1 LIEFTQ
7 TGLNLTLDTD
17 ELVQFS
23 RETPVQVTLKDD
35 TFAAADDLS
44 LNFVPEDGRKHAPA
58 RVPLTKSD
66 ADGVYAGVIGKAA
79 ALVSGITS
87 VALGGIVTSTGQVIT
102 SRAERVMIDRSV
114 DPEAVPVPDSESL
127 ASVIASSVAAY
138 LADNPDLTTTVQDGA
153 VGTSKVQ
160 DGAVTPQKTS
170 FISYETD
177 SWTETV
183 ANFTNQLPICLDPG
197 TLEAG
202 YQNGI
207 GYKTGYRLSS
217 SGTESAASSYNVTG
231 LLPCKVGDVIRTIG
245 LSIISNSSCY
255 FSWYDSTGT
264 YIKAVNGTNVI
275 SNLTSLTID
284 GLNMTFTCPSS
295 IANISLANAA
305 YIRFS
310 FPTSN
315 LGSNPIV
322 TQNEEISYSTIEHV
336 GEASNFQLSP
346 EITVPAC
353 TVLDSRVAVLEAGS
367 DVVPAYVTA
376 AAKEAAEKVLALQNE
391 HTFTFAAVSD
401 AHYPYNTATAAA
413 IRHAGQAVSKI
424 RDYCHLDFAV
434 MLGDYIVGGKS
445 STKADSREAFHAV
458 NTALREGF
466 SGLPNIRCNGN
477 HDVLPYNY
485 DGTFTAAEL
494 LGYIGNYSDGTGERL
509 RNYGVLDFAA
519 HKLRVI
525 YLNTCDVSDIAVKPN
540 DGANFSGHRIGP
552 AQLLWLAET
561 ALDLTGKTGWSV
573 LVLGHTPLNW
583 PVVGYTDAN
592 GLTWSQNVQHALTLL
607 DAYVSGGSG
616 SLTMESS
623 TISYDFSGKN
633 AATLI
638 GYIHGHTHN
647 FNSGVMGGTD
657 ILRIAVPNACP
668 GRNNEYASATSETY
682 TQFGDAVTYSKT
694 ADTAQDTALNIIT
707 IDTAARK
714 IYCTNYGAGI
724 DRTFEY

>member
-1 LIEFTQ
+1 MTNIQIGILQNHAGAAVEP
-7 TGLNLTLDTD
+7 
-17 ELVQFS
+17 E
-23 RETPVQVTLKDD
+23 QVKQQ
-35 TFAAADDLS
+35 
-44 LNFVPEDGRKHAPA
+44 
-58 RVPLTKSD
+58 
-66 ADGVYAGVIGKAA
+66 
-79 ALVSGITS
+79 VS
-87 VALGGIVTSTGQVIT
+87 
-102 SRAERVMIDRSV
+102 
-114 DPEAVPVPDSESL
+114 
-127 ASVIASSVAAY
+127 AY
-138 LADNPDLTTTVQDGA
+138 LSEHPELTTTVQDG
-153 VGTSKVQ
+153 G
-160 DGAVTPQKTS
+160 VTPQKTS

-183 ANFTNQLPICLDPG
+183 PDFTNQLPISTDTDGSVYNGCG
-197 TLEAG
+197 YQAG
-202 YQNGI
+202 YRYN
-207 GYKTGYRLSS
+207 S
-217 SGTESAASSYNVTG
+217 SGTLTAASNITLTGLIPIAEGDILRTGSGVYVGDGSLEQISFWKSDKTFIKYVSRANLVSSYGATVTDGAMTITIDSTVTSAAAALADTAYVR
-231 LLPCKVGDVIRTIG
+231 LAARTI
-245 LSIISNSSCY
+245 
-255 FSWYDSTGT
+255 DADTVVT
-264 YIKAVNGTNVI
+264 VNQ
-275 SNLTSLTID
+275 
-284 GLNMTFTCPSS
+284 
-295 IANISLANAA
+295 
-305 YIRFS
+305 
-310 FPTSN
+310 
-315 LGSNPIV
+315 PI
-322 TQNEEISYSTIEHV
+322 TYSTVEHT

-367 DVVPAYVTA
+367 DVVPAYVTEE
-376 AAKEAAEKVLALQNE
+376 AKAAAEKVLALQNE

-424 RDYCHLDFAV
+424 RDYCRLDFAV

-525 YLNTCDVSDIAVKPN
+525 YLNTCDVSDIAVKSN
-540 DGANFSGHRIGP
+540 DGGNFSGHRISP

-561 ALDLTGKTGWSV
+561 ALDMTGKTGWNV

-583 PVVGYTDAN
+583 PVISYTDAN

-633 AATLI
+633 AGTLI

-647 FNSGVMGGTD
+647 FNSGVMGDTD

-668 GRNNEYASATSETY
+668 GRNNEYASSASETY
-682 TQFGDAVTYSKT
+682 TQFGDAITYSKT

-714 IYCTNYGAGI
+714 ISCTNYGAGI
-724 DRTFEY
+724 DREYLY